1 MGHRSVHICPFF
13 VQADHNNF
21 VQEFNRHS
29 KGKEKKKK
37 LPSEGPYIRGHVE
50 RTFPPAAYFSLE
62 PSLDQKQMLP
72 IEAVYKA
79 LKIN

>member
-1 MGHRSVHICPFF
+1 MSTFAPFLF
-13 VQADHNNF
+13 KLITITLCKSSTDIQKA
-21 VQEFNRHS
+21 
-29 KGKEKKKK
+29 KKKKK
-37 LPSEGPYIRGHVE
+37 LPSEGPYIRGQVE